1 MEVSIVT
8 APQWTK
14 PALIGAIVG
23 TLATTIA
30 GLSFGILVFGSKAN
44 VMANDRARDAVIAA
58 LTPIC
63 VFQSKA
69 DPNRSETMAKIK
81 DAGGYSVGSM
91 VIDAG
96 WATMPGNDNPDR
108 AVANACAEALSAD
121 L

>member
-1 MEVSIVT
+1 MT
-8 APQWTK
+8 APNWTK

-23 TLATTIA
+23 TLVMTIA
-30 GLSFGILVFGSKAN
+30 GLSFGVLVFGSKAN
-44 VMANDRARDAVIAA
+44 AMADDRAHEAVVAA

-69 DPNRSETMAKIK
+69 DPDRAETMAKIK
-81 DAGGYSVGSM
+81 DAGGYSRGTM

-96 WATMPGNDNPDR
+96 WATMPGESGPDR
-108 AVANACAEALSAD
+108 AVANACADALSAD